1 MQNQYRSSQISKD
14 VTSRAGDIK
23 ITKIT
28 DKETFYWFTKPN
40 PKRVSFRR
48 HYSGIVCIVTRP
60 EPKCSAFQRQQA
72 VIEIQ

>member
-23 ITKIT
+23 ITKVT
-28 DKETFYWFTKPN
+28 DKEAFYWFTKPN

-60 EPKCSAFQRQQA
+60 EPKFSAFQRQQA
-72 VIEIQ
+72 VI